1 MMIVEIKHNFLLQ
14 LFQFEGDISELI
26 NRYSVYGDMVRLKM
40 KLLDRLTWS
49 PWLTRSQQYD
59 VKMTKETRVI
69 TDRPTV
75 SINSP
80 Y

>member
-1 MMIVEIKHNFLLQ
+1 MESL
-14 LFQFEGDISELI
+14 
-26 NRYSVYGDMVRLKM
+26 VRLKK

-59 VKMTKETRVI
+59 VKMTKEKRVI

-75 SINSP
+75 SMNSP